1 MFLYGEVETDHIMT
15 ESFEQKPDG
24 ESKREPNARLVE
36 LLEKQKQELI
46 VRILRKHEEAQSEK
60 IFSDKILASLSD
72 LFFVVSKDFVL
83 VKSNDE
89 FRELLG
95 LSEGDFGHL
104 RLQSFME
111 PEAYTRIKVL
121 FAAGDFKNFETEL
134 TAPEGKRIQV
144 SLNGSTYTTESGRIL
159 HMLIA
164 RDMSDIHTMMSHIK
178 QAQEQLIHSGR
189 LVSLGEMAAGIGHEL
204 TQPLNAILLFARNS
218 IHCLDDPTLN
228 KSLLRENLQIIVDR
242 AKKASSII
250 KSLKSFARK
259 VPPDTYPVAINQILS
274 NILRFLDAQ
283 LKLSDI
289 EVELILDPDI
299 PSTLGH
305 EVRLEQVFLNII
317 QNGIQSMGDVEKPHL
332 IIQTYL
338 AKNIDPESFLE
349 KDYVVT
355 AIRDNG
361 SGIDP
366 EMMGRI
372 FDPFFTTREV
382 GMGMGMGLSI
392 VDRIVRSFSGF
403 IKVESA
409 PGEGSCFF
417 VYLPAFFEQ
426 RGADAQ
432 SQP

>member
-1 MFLYGEVETDHIMT
+1 MT
-15 ESFEQKPDG
+15 NSFEQEPDA
-24 ESKREPNARLVE
+24 KFKQEPNAKLIE
-36 LLEKQKQELI
+36 LLEKQKKELV
-46 VRILRKHEEAQSEK
+46 VRVLRKHEEAQSEK
-60 IFSDKILASLSD
+60 IFSDKILANLSD

-83 VKSNDE
+83 VKSNE
-89 FRELLG
+89 EVSELLG
-95 LSEGDFGHL
+95 LSANDFGRL
-104 RLQSFME
+104 RLESIMNQEAFGRME
-111 PEAYTRIKVL
+111 EL

-134 TAPEGKRIQV
+134 TAPGGKKIHV

-164 RDMSDIHTMMSHIK
+164 RDMSDIYTMMSHIK

-189 LVSLGEMAAGIGHEL
+189 LASLGEMAAGIGHEL

-218 IHCLDDPTLN
+218 LHCLEGPAVN
-228 KSLLRENLQIIVDR
+228 KSLLKENLQIIIDR

-259 VPPDTYPVAINQILS
+259 ETPETYPVEINQILT
-274 NILRFLDAQ
+274 NILQFLDAQ

-289 EVELILDPDI
+289 EVELDLDHDLP
-299 PSTLGH
+299 PTLGH
-305 EVRLEQVFLNII
+305 DVRLEQVFLNII

-332 IIQTYL
+332 TIKTYL
-338 AKNIDPESFLE
+338 AKNIDPETFTE

-355 AIRDNG
+355 SIRDKG

-366 EMMGRI
+366 EVQSRI

-382 GMGMGMGLSI
+382 GLGMGMGLSI

-409 PGEGSCFF
+409 SGRGSCFH
-417 VYLPAFFEQ
+417 VYLPAFLQGE
-426 RGADAQ
+426 REV
-432 SQP
+432 